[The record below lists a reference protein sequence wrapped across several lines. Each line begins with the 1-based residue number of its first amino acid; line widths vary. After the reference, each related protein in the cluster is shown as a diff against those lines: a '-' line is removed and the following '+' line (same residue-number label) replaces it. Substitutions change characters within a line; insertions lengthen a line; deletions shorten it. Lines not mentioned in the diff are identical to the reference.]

1 MTANTQTQKQSS
13 DTKLLE
19 NRVALVTGA
28 SRGIGAATAKLL
40 ASHGAAVGVNYYS
53 SESAAQE
60 VVDEI
65 TTNGGKAI
73 AIKGDVREMPQV
85 ESLVQQVTEA
95 FGAIDTLILNANASF
110 AFAFAQRHEVKRL
123 RRRLAPFLD
132 HKWEDFEAKL
142 LGELKNAF
150 YPCKAVVPSMVEHK
164 RGCII
169 AVSSVASRYASEGF
183 ISHSTA
189 KSGLD
194 GFVKSLALELGP
206 HNIRVNAVAPGL
218 IETDQAHLHRKS
230 GKTTWLKWFHYA
242 EMDSQKML
250 PMRFFYWLVNK
261 QDLLQVLI

>member
-1 MTANTQTQKQSS
+1 MTANIQTQKQSS
-13 DTKLLE
+13 DIKLLQD
-19 NRVALVTGA
+19 RVALVTGA

-65 TTNGGKAI
+65 KKDGGKAI
-73 AIKGDVREMPQV
+73 AIKGNATEMPEV
-85 ESLVQQVTEA
+85 EFMVQQVTEA
-95 FGAIDTLILNANASF
+95 FGAIDTLVLNANASF
-110 AFAFAQRHEVKRL
+110 AI
-123 RRRLAPFLD
+123 APFLE

-142 LGELKNAF
+142 LGELKGAF
-150 YPCKAVVPSMVEHK
+150 YPCKVVAPSMVEHK

-169 AVSSVASRYASEGF
+169 AVSSVAGRYASEGF

-218 IETDQAHLHRKS
+218 IETDATASQPQERKDNMAQMVPLRRNGQPEDVAGAILMLASEQA
-230 GKTTWLKWFHYA
+230 
-242 EMDSQKML
+242 
-250 PMRFFYWLVNK
+250 RFITGTYLLVNGG
-261 QDLLQVLI
+261 LQMI

>member
-1 MTANTQTQKQSS
+1 MTTNTQTEKDSM
-13 DTKLLE
+13 TKLLQD
-19 NRVALVTGA
+19 RVVLVTGA

-60 VVDEI
+60 VVDDI
-65 TTNGGKAI
+65 KKDGGKAI
-73 AIKGDVREMPQV
+73 AIKADVREMPQV

-95 FGAIDTLILNANASF
+95 FGAIDTLVLNANASF
-110 AFAFAQRHEVKRL
+110 AI
-123 RRRLAPFLD
+123 APFLD

-169 AVSSVASRYASEGF
+169 AVSSVAARYASEGF

-218 IETDQAHLHRKS
+218 TATDATSFIPQEQKDNVAQMTPLRRLGQPEDVAGAILLLASEQA
-230 GKTTWLKWFHYA
+230 
-242 EMDSQKML
+242 
-250 PMRFFYWLVNK
+250 RFITGTYLLVNGG
-261 QDLLQVLI
+261 LEMI

>member
-13 DTKLLE
+13 DTKLLQ

-65 TTNGGKAI
+65 KKDGGKAI
-73 AIKGDVREMPQV
+73 AIKGDVREMHQV
-85 ESLVQQVTEA
+85 ESMVQQVTEA
-95 FGAIDTLILNANASF
+95 LGAIDTLVLNANASF
-110 AFAFAQRHEVKRL
+110 AI
-123 RRRLAPFLD
+123 APFLE

-142 LGELKNAF
+142 IGELKSAF
-150 YPCKAVVPSMVEHK
+150 YPCKVVAPSMVEQK

-169 AVSSVASRYASEGF
+169 AVSSVAARYASEGF
-183 ISHSTA
+183 ISHTSA
-189 KSGLD
+189 KSALD

-206 HNIRVNAVAPGL
+206 HGIRVNAVAPGL
-218 IETDQAHLHRKS
+218 IETDATASQPQEWKDNMAQMVPLQRNGQPEDVAGAILLLASEQA
-230 GKTTWLKWFHYA
+230 
-242 EMDSQKML
+242 
-250 PMRFFYWLVNK
+250 RFITGTYLLVNGG
-261 QDLLQVLI
+261 LQMI

>member
-1 MTANTQTQKQSS
+1 MTANIQIQKQSS
-13 DTKLLE
+13 DTKLLQD
-19 NRVALVTGA
+19 RVVLVTGA

-60 VVDEI
+60 VVEDI
-65 TTNGGKAI
+65 KKDGGKAK
-73 AIKGDVREMPQV
+73 AVKGDVREMPQV

-95 FGAIDTLILNANASF
+95 FGAIDTLVLNANASF
-110 AFAFAQRHEVKRL
+110 AI
-123 RRRLAPFLD
+123 APFVD

-169 AVSSVASRYASEGF
+169 AVSSVAARYASEGF

-206 HNIRVNAVAPGL
+206 HGIRVNAVAPGL
-218 IETDQAHLHRKS
+218 IETDA
-230 GKTTWLKWFHYA
+230 TA
-242 EMDSQKML
+242 SQPQEWKDKMAQIVPL
-250 PMRFFYWLVNK
+250 RRNGQPEDVAGAILLLACESARFITGSYLMVNGG
-261 QDLLQVLI
+261 LQMI

>member
-13 DTKLLE
+13 DTKLLQD
-19 NRVALVTGA
+19 RVVLVTGA
-28 SRGIGAATAKLL
+28 GRGIGAATAKLL

-53 SESAAQE
+53 SEAAAQE

-73 AIKGDVREMPQV
+73 AIKGDVTQMSEV
-85 ESLVQQVTEA
+85 ESLVKQVTEA

-110 AFAFAQRHEVKRL
+110 AI
-123 RRRLAPFLD
+123 APFVD

-142 LGELKNAF
+142 LGELKGAF
-150 YPCKAVVPSMVEHK
+150 YPCKAVVPSMIEHK

-169 AVSSVASRYASEGF
+169 AVSSVAARYASEGF

-206 HNIRVNAVAPGL
+206 HNIRVNAIAPGL
-218 IETDQAHLHRKS
+218 IETDTSALMPQEWKDNMAQMVPLRRNGQPEDVAGAILLMASEQA
-230 GKTTWLKWFHYA
+230 
-242 EMDSQKML
+242 
-250 PMRFFYWLVNK
+250 RFITGTYLLVNGG
-261 QDLLQVLI
+261 LQMI